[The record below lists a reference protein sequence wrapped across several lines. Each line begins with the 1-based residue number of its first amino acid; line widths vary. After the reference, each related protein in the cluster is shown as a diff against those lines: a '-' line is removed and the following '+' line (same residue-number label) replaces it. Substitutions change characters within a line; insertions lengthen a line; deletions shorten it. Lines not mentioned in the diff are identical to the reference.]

1 MAQKTIAVNRKAYHD
16 YHIEESVEAGLV
28 LTGTEIK
35 SIRAGRVN
43 LRDAYARSEN
53 GELWLLG
60 AHIAQYPG
68 GNRYNHEPKRPRK
81 LLLHRKQI
89 AELSGAVMKKGLTIV
104 PLKLYLKNGIAKVEL
119 GLARGKK
126 VYDKREVLALRDA
139 QRQMQRA
146 FSQRTPD
153 KGKKR

>member
-1 MAQKTIAVNRKAYHD
+1 MSLKTVTVNRKAYHD

-43 LRDAYARSEN
+43 LRDAYARSEK
-53 GELWLLG
+53 GELWLIG

-81 LLLHRKQI
+81 LLLHHRQI
-89 AELSGAVMKKGLTIV
+89 SELSGAVMKGGLTIV

-119 GLARGKK
+119 GVARGKK
-126 VYDKREVLALRDA
+126 VYDKREAIAQRDA
-139 QRQMQRA
+139 QREMERA
-146 FSQRTPD
+146 LSQRTP
-153 KGKKR
+153 KRKS

>member
-35 SIRAGRVN
+35 SIRAGGVN
-43 LRDAYARSEN
+43 LRDAYARSEK

-81 LLLHRKQI
+81 LLLHRRQI
-89 AELSGAVMKKGLTIV
+89 AELSGAVMRKGLTIV

-119 GLARGKK
+119 GLVRGKK
-126 VYDKREVLALRDA
+126 VYDKREALALRDA
-139 QRQMQRA
+139 QRQIERA

-153 KGKKR
+153 EGKKR

>member
-1 MAQKTIAVNRKAYHD
+1 MAQKTITVNRKAYHD

-53 GELWLLG
+53 GELWMLG

-89 AELSGAVMKKGLTIV
+89 AELSGAVMRKGLTIV

-119 GLARGKK
+119 GVARGKK
-126 VYDKREVLALRDA
+126 AYDKRETLALRDA
-139 QRQMQRA
+139 QRQVERA
-146 FSQRTPD
+146 FSQRTPN